1 LAALYEAGS
10 DALEVGGDWYDAFE
24 LPDGRIALTVGDV
37 VGHGLTAA
45 AAMGQVRTALA
56 ALAIHAAGPAELL
69 ERLDDFL
76 ARSGTTDFATVC
88 YAVID
93 PITGVLEYASAGHP
107 PMLVVSP
114 AGETTWLDRAQSA
127 PLWGDVPNAR
137 PQESL
142 LLERGSLLVLYS
154 DGLVERRHEL
164 FDDSLRRLAAASQE
178 VADLPVEQVCGALV
192 AKLGVDASRKDDVAV
207 MAMRLEP
214 VPASRY
220 HRRFPAHGDQLRK
233 LRASMRSWLDGR
245 AIGQSLQQTLLL
257 AVSEACAN
265 AIEHAYRDMDPGD
278 VQVDMTEGSG
288 GSILVEVRDYG
299 SFQPSIA
306 QGDRGHGTEIMR
318 RLTADFSREST
329 SDGTMVCFR
338 VLSGK
343 AFE

>member
-1 LAALYEAGS
+1 LYEAGS

-45 AAMGQVRTALA
+45 AAMGQARTALA
-56 ALAIHAAGPAELL
+56 ALANLAAGPGELL

-88 YAVID
+88 YAIID
-93 PITGVLEYASAGHP
+93 PVTGVLEYASAGHP

-114 AGETTWLDRAQSA
+114 AGETIWLDRAQSA
-127 PLWGDVPNAR
+127 PLWGDASRAR

-142 LLERGSLLVLYS
+142 TLERGSLLVLYS

-164 FDDSLRRLAAASQE
+164 FDDSLRRLAAAGRD
-178 VADLPVEQVCGALV
+178 VADFPVEDVCSTLM
-192 AKLGVDASRKDDVAV
+192 AKLGVDSSRDDDVAV

-214 VPASRY
+214 VPATRY
-220 HRRFPAHGDQLRK
+220 HRLFPAHGDQLRK

-245 AIGQSLQQTLLL
+245 AIGQPLQQTLLL
-257 AVSEACAN
+257 AVSEACSN
-265 AIEHAYRDMDPGD
+265 AIEHAYHNTELGD
-278 VQVDMTEGSG
+278 VQVDITESSSG
-288 GSILVEVRDYG
+288 GFLVEVRDSG

-306 QGDRGHGTEIMR
+306 PGDRGRGTEIMR
-318 RLTADFSREST
+318 RLTTDFSRELT
-329 SDGTMVCFR
+329 SHGTVVRFR
-338 VLSGK
+338 VVSGR
-343 AFE
+343 AFEYD